1 MKYNPFQYLHSE
13 KDILKMVTTLMVNT
27 KGDGKDGDEFWQ
39 KAEKLLYTALIG
51 YIYYMLQKEVG
62 NLACVEVI
70 DYNRKNEQRER
81 SNEAHQKERQQ
92 ERELHPSRKAWL
104 HGEVRLPL
112 TDYEEDEIGEY
123 SKVNTRAGRRSCQQ

>member
-92 ERELHPSRKAWL
+92 ERELHPSRK
-104 HGEVRLPL
+104 HGSMER
-112 TDYEEDEIGEY
+112 
-123 SKVNTRAGRRSCQQ
+123 